1 MANAPANGNST
12 EGKADE
18 AFEALLG
25 YMRDSRVRV
34 TCSSFRSS
42 EGVVG
47 GALLPQR
54 RCGPAL
60 FARPRL
66 G

>member
-34 TCSSFRSS
+34 TCSSFRSR

-47 GALLPQR
+47 GALL
-54 RCGPAL
+54 L
-60 FARPRL
+60 MEVL
-66 G
+66 D